1 LQYRE
6 VLQKQAEEIAKVDR
20 NLVGISDK
28 EKELNKPILKK
39 MSEDPLMLSRVMHRV
54 RIGKAAGAD
63 GKP

>member
-1 LQYRE
+1 M
-6 VLQKQAEEIAKVDR
+6 LQKQAEEIAKVDR

-54 RIGKAAGAD
+54 RIGKAGND

>member
-1 LQYRE
+1 M
-6 VLQKQAEEIAKVDR
+6 LQKQAEEIAKVDR

-54 RIGKAAGAD
+54 RIGKAGGTD

>member
-1 LQYRE
+1 M
-6 VLQKQAEEIAKVDR
+6 LQKQAEEIAKVDR

-54 RIGKAAGAD
+54 RIGKAGTD